1 LIQER
6 GLFVHVR
13 YSLAIAAM
21 LGTPAFAAGLTVH
34 IEVPRLNVAEYH
46 RPYVAAWIERPDQ
59 SVATTLA
66 VWYDVKNKG
75 NAEGEGT
82 KWLKDIRQW
91 WRRTGRELQMPV
103 DGISTAT
110 RPAGK
115 HQIAFN
121 EGSVALPKLAPGAYK
136 LYVEAAREVGG
147 REIVSIP
154 FEWPPKQAEQPQ
166 VAGNSELGEVRLEFK
181 P

>member
-1 LIQER
+1 MQ
-6 GLFVHVR
+6 VR
-13 YSLAIAAM
+13 YSLALVAL
-21 LGTPAFAAGLTVH
+21 LGAPAFAGGLSVN

-46 RPYVAAWIERPDQ
+46 RPYVSAWIERPDQ

-82 KWLKDIRQW
+82 KWLKDMRQW

-103 DGISTAT
+103 DGVSGAT

-115 HQIAFN
+115 HQIAFT

-154 FEWPPKQAEQPQ
+154 FQWPPAKAETAT
-166 VAGNSELGEVRLEFK
+166 VAGSSELGEIKLDLA

>member
-1 LIQER
+1 MQ
-6 GLFVHVR
+6 VR
-13 YSLAIAAM
+13 YSLALAA
-21 LGTPAFAAGLTVH
+21 LFGAPAFAAGLSLNV
-34 IEVPRLNVAEYH
+34 EVPRLNVAEYH
-46 RPYVAAWIERPDQ
+46 RPYMAMWIEKPDQ

-66 VWYDVKNKG
+66 VWYDLKNKGG

-82 KWLKDIRQW
+82 KWLKDMRQW
-91 WRRTGRELQMPV
+91 WRRTGRELTMPV
-103 DGISTAT
+103 DGVSGAT
-110 RPAGK
+110 RPAGR
-115 HQIAFN
+115 HQLAFT

-154 FEWPPKQAEQPQ
+154 FQWPPAKAETAT
-166 VAGNSELGEVRLEFK
+166 VAGNSELGEIKLELA